1 MIGDPL
7 RQDPLPFARGP
18 AHRSPAVG
26 DGIEPHGNPDGLLD
40 ESAGDATR
48 ESAVMALG
56 FMSDRAALPWRSVL
70 ANGANYLAYSP
81 TFTSSEG
88 TGVLDMD

>member
-1 MIGDPL
+1 M
-7 RQDPLPFARGP
+7 
-18 AHRSPAVG
+18 
-26 DGIEPHGNPDGLLD
+26 LD

-81 TFTSSEG
+81 TFTSSAG
-88 TGVLDMD
+88 TGGTAL